1 MATKTMYSRVANLSF
16 AKAIW
21 DADYSDRILLKGE
34 IGFETDTRKMKV
46 GDGTTTWAN
55 LSYVNPDYTLPIA
68 TDTVLGGIKSS
79 TGVGAVT
86 VNSSTGVA
94 SVASVAEAGKLS
106 TARTI
111 AVSGDVAGSA
121 DFDGSANITIAVT
134 ASDATESAHG
144 FMSAA
149 DKTKLN
155 GISTGA
161 NKVEA
166 SVTNGNIKIDGNETT
181 VYTLPVAGADTVG
194 GIKSGDILTVSAAGA
209 PSFADVV
216 ASTSGA
222 GGSHGLMTAAQA
234 EKLAGIATGAQV
246 NVLEGVSFKGS
257 RATEFSDLTIVNKKA
272 QLDLSNYP
280 TFDDLGSALN
290 FRGDKTGDQLAAL
303 TVSDVKNGDVYQ
315 CTADDSGSPVT
326 FHANME
332 YAAVISGDPATLSW
346 VELGNWVD
354 LSGYV
359 QKTQTINS
367 KALSGNIVLD
377 GSDIA
382 LSSSYTEAAT
392 AAKPAAGDTLDVAV
406 GKVQKEIDVLN
417 GDSSTAGSVAKS
429 IKDAVEA
436 LDYTDSVSG
445 DYVTSV
451 SEADGIISVTKG
463 TKGSVA
469 SGATALVDGGTVYS
483 AIDGA
488 VTVDTITVN
497 GTAATLTNKTLPF
510 AEGST
515 NGTVKVAGTDVAVH
529 GLGSNAFDSTA
540 RVPETATVNGI
551 SFATASDAIVLDGA
565 DIALTGYTKASSAA
579 AVEATDTINQ
589 AIGKLEYKVDN
600 ATTGTVTSVGLS
612 MPSIFSVSGSPVT
625 SSGTLTAELDTQSAN
640 TVFAG
645 PSTGSAAEP
654 SFRALV
660 ADDIPTLAASKVQ
673 LAGATANNVA
683 SIDASG
689 SYKDSGVAVANL
701 IDKSVD
707 FVTIQCAFEMPSNS

>member
-1 MATKTMYSRVANLSF
+1 MANDTTKTLYTRISNLSF
-16 AKAIW
+16 LSTGSTASGAKWAGTEV
-21 DADYSDRILLKGE
+21 LLKGE
-34 IGFETDTRKMKV
+34 IGFESDTNKMKV
-46 GDGTTTWAN
+46 GDGVTTWAN
-55 LSYVNPDYTLPIA
+55 LPYANPDLPIA
-68 TDTVLGGIKSS
+68 TESVLGGIKSS

-94 SVASVAEAGKLS
+94 SVAEVAEAQALS

-121 DFDGSANITIAVT
+121 SFDGSANITIAVT
-134 ASDATESAHG
+134 GSDATTSAHG

-149 DKTKLN
+149 DKTKLD

-181 VYTLPVAGADTVG
+181 VYTLPVADADTVG

-209 PSFADVV
+209 PSFADAV
-216 ASTSGA
+216 ASEAGV

-332 YAAVISGDPATLSW
+332 YAAVVSGDPAALSW

-359 QKTQTINS
+359 QKTQTVNN

-382 LSSSYTEAAT
+382 LTGYAKASAAAAVAAT
-392 AAKPAAGDTLDVAV
+392 DTVNQAIGKLEYKLDNEIDTARDAAIAAAIEGLDVADIGGSGKMITTV
-406 GKVQKEIDVLN
+406 GEADGEITATAVDLVTTIGDSASSTVPATASAVKSYVDGKV
-417 GDSSTAGSVAKS
+417 A
-429 IKDAVEA
+429 A

-451 SEADGIISVTKG
+451 SETDGVIAVTKG
-463 TKGSVA
+463 TKGSIA
-469 SGATALVDGGTVYS
+469 SGDTGLVDGGTVYT

-488 VTVDTITVN
+488 VSGKADKVSSATSGNFAGLDAN
-497 GTAATLTNKTLPF
+497 GNLTDS
-510 AEGST
+510 GS
-515 NGTVKVAGTDVAVH
+515 KASD
-529 GLGSNAFDSTA
+529 
-540 RVPETATVNGI
+540 
-551 SFATASDAIVLDGA
+551 FATATALSTHVNNGDIHVTADQKTAWTAKYDKPADGIPSTDMTSAVQSSLAAADTAVQTVTGDTYVSATKSGTGVTLETSSKVVTTDNYVLLQCT
-565 DIALTGYTKASSAA
+565 LTG
-579 AVEATDTINQ
+579 I
-589 AIGKLEYKVDN
+589 
-600 ATTGTVTSVGLS
+600 
-612 MPSIFSVSGSPVT
+612 PS
-625 SSGTLTAELDTQSAN
+625 
-640 TVFAG
+640 
-645 PSTGSAAEP
+645 
-654 SFRALV
+654 
-660 ADDIPTLAASKVQ
+660 
-673 LAGATANNVA
+673 
-683 SIDASG
+683 
-689 SYKDSGVAVANL
+689 
-701 IDKSVD
+701 
-707 FVTIQCAFEMPSNS
+707 